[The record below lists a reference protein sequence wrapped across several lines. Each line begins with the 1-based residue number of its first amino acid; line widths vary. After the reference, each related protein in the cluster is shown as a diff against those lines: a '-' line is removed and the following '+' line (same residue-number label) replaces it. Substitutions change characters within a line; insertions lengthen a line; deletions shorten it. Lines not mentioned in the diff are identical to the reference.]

1 MKWVTSAMLVGY
13 INDGYKVE
21 LKNENKQS
29 EAEFFL
35 VDGIYKG
42 AIDGKAKAYRN
53 EETMKSAL
61 ELCLHT
67 GYKIQPLGIKEFAY
81 KK

>member
-1 MKWVTSAMLVGY
+1 MKWVTAAMLVGY

-21 LKNENKQS
+21 LKNESKQS
-29 EAEFFL
+29 TAEFFF
-35 VDGIYKG
+35 VDGVYKHI
-42 AIDGKAKAYRN
+42 IDGETKVYKN
-53 EETMKSAL
+53 EEAMKNGL